1 MALFPAF
8 AGLSSGNSNNE
19 KQSKGL
25 DWLNNQSFS
34 TNEALSLHR
43 RAIEQ
48 TEPGSQ
54 NSEISSP
61 AVQKQKHRNEDE
73 EDAKAKKR
81 KKKEK
86 KKKQKK
92 HKKRSK
98 AESESSGSESD
109 TVYPSDLLKQA
120 TDPCRYEEEECVS
133 GSFVWLDDLQ
143 TPTDRPFC
151 IDRKADPANWEYR
164 SLYRAD
170 IARYRRK
177 GSSALGLNPKTQSV
191 SWAEPGSEKKT
202 DRKADRK
209 SERYFS
215 RGARQLLGSRGLP
228 ARPSVPGPGASLVAA
243 HFIPVPPCLE
253 EEGQAG
259 PRGSSWVN
267 PLGVYDPSTSLW
279 LQGKGPAE
287 HEKQQEAGPP
297 GTAGD
302 GGACSQPAGRVED
315 FNRRLRETPTDTAT
329 WLEFVRFQDE
339 LTGGAGFFAGMEGEP
354 DGRRK
359 SLRMTLEKKV
369 SILERALESNPT
381 SVELKLAR
389 LKLCQELWEPAALL
403 KEWKKLVFLHPNDAP
418 LWRRYLLFTQSQFST
433 FSVTKVNGIY
443 GKCLSTLAS
452 VQDGS
457 MLSHPAQ
464 PGTEETMLEIFL
476 QQCHFLRQAGHS
488 EKAVSLFQAMLDF
501 TFFKPDSVRELPTR
515 QQVEFF
521 EPFWD
526 SGEPRVGEKGAR
538 GWKAWMH
545 QQERGGWLVPND
557 PDDDDDDDQEDS
569 SEVKDKTWPKWR
581 IWLDVEASRETNQW
595 LPWRPDK
602 SKGQTEEDCED
613 PDRQVLFDDIGPS
626 MIRLSAPE
634 LRFQLVCCF
643 LQFLGLPGESW
654 YHGPSWSSLLDGT
667 SLLEEGPG
675 AERLLTAGHLHGA
688 GVSPV
693 GHMTTLDGAR
703 RQTGLCK
710 EGEEFVHLVLQQISP
725 LCSPQEKAL
734 LSLYWIQY
742 EKLKVMKCVQSG
754 NKKRLRSQGK
764 RSKKLAKR
772 LLKEEENRG
781 DLALWREYAH
791 LEWLLG
797 NLEEARKV
805 FDTAMALGAAR
816 GLRDPALCRL
826 CLLYAQLEAEEA
838 PGASPCTSSP
848 AVHALTKLA
857 EGGAYSPFT
866 GQVPPVAV
874 LKARKSYEQAFQT
887 ALERRAGSAHAGK
900 GARVA
905 ELVGCFAFFQYLT
918 TGVEA
923 ADKVFGQALDRLE
936 GAADPDGG
944 AASDSSAWGTPS
956 ELESLCLMQAL
967 LLQHHTSTS
976 VFPLRRLRETLT
988 AALSRF
994 PVNPL
999 LWRLYL
1005 RLERRYHSAG
1015 RARRFFHT
1023 VTKGS
1028 QSVVPR
1034 LFAICA
1040 EQKRKE
1046 LVSAALRAD
1055 CYGEVLSTM
1064 PENGLSHRIRALY
1077 ENAIASEHGAHCPLL
1092 WRMYLRFLVSEG
1104 NSERGSGILY
1114 KALQE
1119 IPWVKGLY
1127 MDAVQLFPDRVQEF
1141 LDLMTEK
1148 ELRLRAPMEEVDI
1161 LLED

>member
-19 KQSKGL
+19 KQSKEL

-34 TNEALSLHR
+34 TDDALSLHQ
-43 RAIEQ
+43 RAVELA
-48 TEPGSQ
+48 EPGSQ
-54 NSEISSP
+54 TSEISFP
-61 AVQKQKHRNEDE
+61 AVQKQRHRKEDE
-73 EDAKAKKR
+73 EDLKAKKR

-86 KKKQKK
+86 KKKEKK
-92 HKKRSK
+92 HKKRSR
-98 AESESSGSESD
+98 AASESSGCDSD

-120 TDPCRYEEEECVS
+120 TDPCRQEEEECVS

-151 IDRKADPANWEYR
+151 IDRKADSANWEYK

-191 SWAEPGSEKKT
+191 SWVEPGSEKK
-202 DRKADRK
+202 ADRK
-209 SERYFS
+209 TDRRPERYYS
-215 RGARQLLGSRGLP
+215 RGARQLLSSRGLP
-228 ARPSVPGPGASLVAA
+228 ARPGLPGPEASIVPA
-243 HFIPVPPCLE
+243 HFIPVPPCTE
-253 EEGQAG
+253 QEGQAIPQG
-259 PRGSSWVN
+259 TSWVN

-297 GTAGD
+297 GAG
-302 GGACSQPAGRVED
+302 GAGSACSQLAVRVEH
-315 FNRRLRETPTDTAT
+315 FNRRLRENPTDTPT

-339 LTGGAGFFAGMEGEP
+339 LTGGAGSFTGLEGEP

-389 LKLCQELWEPAALL
+389 LTLCQELWEPATLL

-433 FSVTKVNGIY
+433 FTVSKVNAVY

-464 PGTEETMLEIFL
+464 PGTEEAMLEIFL

-526 SGEPRVGEKGAR
+526 SGEPRIGEKGAR

-557 PDDDDDDDQEDS
+557 PEDDDDDEEDS
-569 SEVKDKTWPKWR
+569 SEVKDKSWPKWR
-581 IWLDVEASRETNQW
+581 IWLDVEASRESNHW

-613 PDRQVLFDDIGPS
+613 PDRQVLFDDLGPS
-626 MIRLSAPE
+626 MIRLCSPE
-634 LRFQLVCCF
+634 LRFQLVGSF
-643 LQFLGLPGESW
+643 LQFLGLPGEGW
-654 YHGPSWSSLLDGT
+654 YQGPSWSCLLDNT
-667 SLLEEGPG
+667 SLLEEGPD
-675 AERLLTAGHLHGA
+675 AERPLTSSLLRHT
-688 GVSPV
+688 GVGPV
-693 GHMTTLDGAR
+693 GHMTPLGSAR

-710 EGEEFVHLVLQQISP
+710 EGEEFVQLVLQQVTP
-725 LCSPQEKAL
+725 LCSSREKAL

-742 EKLKVMKCVQSG
+742 EKLKVMKCVQSR
-754 NKKRLRSQGK
+754 NKKRLKSQGK

-781 DLALWREYAH
+781 NLALWREYAH

-797 NLEEARKV
+797 NLEEGRKV
-805 FDTAMALGAAR
+805 FDTAMALGVAR
-816 GLRDPALCRL
+816 GLKDPELCRL

-838 PGASPCTSSP
+838 RGGASPCTSSA
-848 AVHALTKLA
+848 AVYVLTKLA
-857 EGGAYSPFT
+857 EGGAYAPFS
-866 GQVPPVAV
+866 GLVPPVAV
-874 LKARKSYEQAFQT
+874 LKARKSYEQAVQA
-887 ALERRAGSAHAGK
+887 ALDRKAGSTNAGK
-900 GARVA
+900 NARVA
-905 ELVGCFAFFQYLT
+905 ELVGCFALFQYLT

-923 ADKVFGQALDRLE
+923 ATSVFSQALERLE
-936 GAADPDGG
+936 GSGAPEDG
-944 AASDSSAWGTPS
+944 ASSDSSAWGPPS
-956 ELESLCLMQAL
+956 ELESLCVMRAL

-976 VFPLRRLRETLT
+976 VYPLRQLRETLT
-988 AALSRF
+988 TALSSF
-994 PVNPL
+994 PTNPL
-999 LWRLYL
+999 LWQLYL
-1005 RLERRYHSAG
+1005 RLEKRFHSAG

-1023 VTKGS
+1023 VTKS
-1028 QSVVPR
+1028 IQSVTPQ

-1040 EQKRKE
+1040 EQRRKE
-1046 LVSAALRAD
+1046 LVNSAVRAD
-1055 CYGEVLSTM
+1055 CYGEVFSSM

-1077 ENAIASEHGAHCPLL
+1077 EKAVASEHGAHCPLL

-1104 NSERGSGILY
+1104 NLERGSGILY

-1148 ELRLRAPMEEVDI
+1148 ELRLRVPMEEVDI

>member
-19 KQSKGL
+19 KQSKEL
-25 DWLNNQSFS
+25 DWLSNQSFS
-34 TNEALSLHR
+34 TDDALSLHQ
-43 RAIEQ
+43 RA
-48 TEPGSQ
+48 TEPEPQ
-54 NSEISSP
+54 NAEISLP
-61 AVQKQKHRNEDE
+61 AVQNQKHRSEDE
-73 EDAKAKKR
+73 EYVKTKKR

-92 HKKRSK
+92 QKKRSR
-98 AESESSGSESD
+98 AASESSGCESD

-120 TDPCRYEEEECVS
+120 TDPCRQEEKELVS

-151 IDRKADPANWEYR
+151 IDRKADPANWEYK

-191 SWAEPGSEKKT
+191 SWAEPGAGKKAGRKG
-202 DRKADRK
+202 DRQP
-209 SERYFS
+209 ERYYS
-215 RGARQLLGSRGLP
+215 RRARQLLGSRALP
-228 ARPSVPGPGASLVAA
+228 ARPAVPGPGGGLAAA
-243 HFIPVPPCLE
+243 HFIPVPSCAE
-253 EEGQAG
+253 EEGRAG
-259 PRGSSWVN
+259 PQGPSWVN

-279 LQGKGPAE
+279 LQGKGPPE
-287 HEKQQEAGPP
+287 HEKQQDERPP

-302 GGACSQPAGRVED
+302 GSVASQLAARVED
-315 FNRRLRETPTDTAT
+315 FNRRLRENPSDTPT
-329 WLEFVRFQDE
+329 WLKFVRFQDE
-339 LTGGAGFFAGMEGEP
+339 LTGGAGSFAGLEGEA

-369 SILERALESNPT
+369 SILERAVESNPT

-389 LKLCQELWEPAALL
+389 LQLCQELWEPAALL
-403 KEWKKLVFLHPNDAP
+403 KEWKKLVFLHPNDGQ
-418 LWRRYLLFTQSQFST
+418 LWRRYLLFSQSQFST
-433 FSVTKVNGIY
+433 FSVSKVNGVY

-452 VQDGS
+452 VEDGC

-464 PGTEETMLEIFL
+464 PGTEETMLAIFL

-501 TFFKPDSVRELPTR
+501 TFFKPDSVRELHTR

-557 PDDDDDDDQEDS
+557 PDDDDEDDEEDS
-569 SEVKDKTWPKWR
+569 SEVKDKTRPKWR
-581 IWLDVEASRETNQW
+581 IWLDVEASRESNNW

-626 MIRLSAPE
+626 MIRLSGPGI
-634 LRFQLVCCF
+634 RFQLVCSF
-643 LQFLGLPGESW
+643 LHFLGLPGESG
-654 YHGPSWSSLLDGT
+654 YRGPSWSSLLDDT
-667 SLLEEGPG
+667 SLLEQGPD
-675 AERLLTAGHLHGA
+675 AERLLTSGQLRDA

-693 GHMTTLDGAR
+693 GHMTTLGGAR

-710 EGEEFVHLVLQQISP
+710 PGEEFVHHVLQQISP
-725 LCSPQEKAL
+725 LCSQQEKAL

-742 EKLKVMKCVQSG
+742 EKLKVMKCVQST

-772 LLKEEENRG
+772 LLKEEENRNN
-781 DLALWREYAH
+781 LALWREYAH

-805 FDTAMALGAAR
+805 FDTAMALGMAR
-816 GLRDPALCRL
+816 GLRDPALCHL
-826 CLLYAQLEAEEA
+826 CLLYAQLEVEEA
-838 PGASPCTSSP
+838 RGASPCTSSP

-866 GQVPPVAV
+866 GQVLPVAI
-874 LKARKSYEQAFQT
+874 LKARKCYEQAFQT
-887 ALERRAGSAHAGK
+887 ALDRRAGSTHAGK
-900 GARVA
+900 GSRVA
-905 ELVGCFAFFQYLT
+905 ELAGCFALFQYLT
-918 TGVEA
+918 MGVEA
-923 ADKVFGQALDRLE
+923 ADKVFGQALERLE
-936 GAADPDGG
+936 ASLDPEGE
-944 AASDSSAWGTPS
+944 ATSDPSAWGPPS
-956 ELESLCLMQAL
+956 ELETLSLMQSL
-967 LLQHHTSTS
+967 LLQHHTNTS
-976 VFPLRRLRETLT
+976 VYPLRRLRETLT

-994 PVNPL
+994 PANPR
-999 LWRLYL
+999 LWQLYL
-1005 RLERRYHSAG
+1005 QTEKRYHSAG
-1015 RARRFFHT
+1015 RARRFFHA
-1023 VTKGS
+1023 VTKSS

-1046 LVSAALRAD
+1046 LVSAVVRAD
-1055 CYGEVLSTM
+1055 YYGEVFSTM
-1064 PENGLSHRIRALY
+1064 PENGLSHRVRALY
-1077 ENAIASEHGAHCPLL
+1077 EYAVASEHGAHCPLL
-1092 WRMYLRFLVSEG
+1092 WRMYLSFLVSEG
-1104 NSERGSGILY
+1104 NSERGRGIFY